1 MRALVAVVLIVL
13 AAAAPAR
20 AADLVEAPDDFSGEV
35 QYDAG
40 GFAGVRAE
48 PVLIYDYQP
57 GVIVRS
63 WWLSPWHQR
72 HYFPTTG
79 VKPKVGRRENLAAR
93 YKPVPAQAFYRA
105 WSTNSL
111 FIDLP
116 PLRAVAI
123 DDEGIPRRRK
133 APAKP

>member
-1 MRALVAVVLIVL
+1 MRALVAIILIAL

-20 AADLVEAPDDFSGEV
+20 AADLVEAPDGYSGEV
-35 QYDAG
+35 QYG
-40 GFAGVRAE
+40 VRGSVRAE

-57 GVIVRS
+57 GVAVRT
-63 WWLSPWHQR
+63 WWLSPWQHR

-93 YKPVPAQAFYRA
+93 YKPIPAQTFYRA

-116 PLRAVAI
+116 PLRAAASRQSP
-123 DDEGIPRRRK
+123 EWTRPR
-133 APAKP
+133 P